1 MRWSTAHKI
10 YYSTMQQRAKLDGL
24 VKAKI
29 VATMAKVQTW
39 APSEAVIA
47 ALVAVV
53 ATPTH
58 VMVLYPA
65 NG

>member
-1 MRWSTAHKI
+1 
-10 YYSTMQQRAKLDGL
+10 MQQRAKLDGL